1 MRFQKYTTFI
11 FFVGIG
17 FFFLWFAL
25 EGKAQTEIDKELE
38 DKQEKME
45 DLEEKRD
52 SYSTIVD
59 VKQRQAEIYDAQKKS
74 LANQIGTL
82 KQEMTKN
89 QEEIAVVERDRD
101 ILVQEIERK
110 QAIITVQKEVLA
122 TLVRKYYDQ
131 KQSGMILDLANTSS
145 KNSFLASQDR
155 TFQLQEKVQ
164 SVLSEIMNAKESLEK
179 NKIEIERKQSDL
191 VNLRIRLE
199 KQGEYLEVVTLQ
211 KEALL
216 EKTLTEK
223 GQYAWRLDKVE
234 EEIQKI
240 AQEIASIEAS
250 KVSRLDLNTLPPA
263 KKGLIAYPVGS
274 PFIIT
279 QSYGMTGFA
288 KSGAYGYSD
297 SGKPIPHN
305 GVDFGAPTG
314 TPIYAVSNG
323 NVIADGDS
331 GKYAYGRWIA
341 IQHSI
346 DGKEFVTLYG
356 HLNKKSVKK
365 GDSVKEG
372 ERIGDMGNTGYSTG
386 PHLHFGVY
394 SASSFEIVNSTK
406 VSGVKIP
413 TGAHVDPMRYLK

>member
-1 MRFQKYTTFI
+1 MHFQKYTI
-11 FFVGIG
+11 SLLFVGISI
-17 FFFLWFAL
+17 FSLNFAL
-25 EGKAQTEIDKELE
+25 EGKAQTEIEKELE
-38 DKQEKME
+38 DKQEKMQ
-45 DLEEKRD
+45 DLEEKRN

-74 LANQIGTL
+74 LVSQIGTL
-82 KQEMTKN
+82 QQEMTKN
-89 QEEIAVVERDRD
+89 QEEITVVERERD
-101 ILVQEIERK
+101 ILVQDIERK
-110 QAIITVQKEVLA
+110 QAIIVVQKEVLV

-164 SVLSEIMNAKESLEK
+164 SILSEIMNAKESLER
-179 NKIEIERKQSDL
+179 NKIEIEQKQNDL
-191 VNLRIRLE
+191 VNLRTRLE

-216 EKTLTEK
+216 TKTLTEK

-250 KVSRLDLNTLPPA
+250 KVSRLDLSTLPPA

-279 QSYGMTGFA
+279 QSYGMTNFA
-288 KSGAYGYSD
+288 KSGAYGYGEN
-297 SGKPIPHN
+297 GKPIPHN
-305 GVDFGAPTG
+305 GVDFGAPVG
-314 TPIYAVSNG
+314 TPIYAVADG
-323 NVIADGDS
+323 MVIADGDS
-331 GKYAYGRWIA
+331 GRYAYGKWIA
-341 IQHSI
+341 LHHSI
-346 DGKEFVTLYG
+346 DGKEFITLYG

-365 GDSVKEG
+365 GESVKEG
-372 ERIGDMGNTGYSTG
+372 DRIGDMGNTGYSTG

>member
-1 MRFQKYTTFI
+1 MHFQKYNI
-11 FFVGIG
+11 FLLFLGISILSFWG
-17 FFFLWFAL
+17 AL
-25 EGKAQTEIDKELE
+25 EGMAQTEIEEALE
-38 DKQEKME
+38 DKQEKIE
-45 DLEEKRD
+45 ELEEKRD
-52 SYSTIVD
+52 SYSAIVD
-59 VKQRQAEIYDAQKKS
+59 MKQRQAEIYDAQKRS

-82 KQEMTKN
+82 TQEVEKN
-89 QEEIAVVERDRD
+89 KEELAVVEKERD
-101 ILVQEIERK
+101 ILLQDIERK
-110 QAIITVQKEVLA
+110 QSIITVQKEVLA

-164 SVLSEIMNAKESLEK
+164 SILSEIMNAKESLEK
-179 NKIEIERKQSDL
+179 NKVEVEQKQSDL
-191 VNLRIRLE
+191 VNLRTRLE
-199 KQGEYLEVVTLQ
+199 KQGQYLEVVTLQ

-274 PFIIT
+274 PFVT
-279 QSYGMTGFA
+279 QSYGMTSFA
-288 KSGAYGYSD
+288 KSGAYGYSEG
-297 SGKPIPHN
+297 GKPIPHN

-314 TPIYAVSNG
+314 TALYAVSDG
-323 NVIADGDS
+323 SVIADGDS
-331 GKYAYGRWIA
+331 GKYAYGKWIA
-341 IQHSI
+341 LRHNIN
-346 DGKEFVTLYG
+346 GKEFVTLYG
-356 HLNKKSVKK
+356 HLSKKSVKK

-372 ERIGDMGNTGYSTG
+372 ERIGDMGSTGYSTG

-394 SASSFEIVNSTK
+394 SADSFEIVNSTK